1 MMAEWA
7 RGVEGLDRHKGDSAC
22 AVGRARSGAIY
33 GRGEVEVNE
42 YDGDGVVGVF
52 LVSGDADIAPGEVA
66 VHPAFLGNGIDDEI
80 EAAPGAEQVEGGE
93 VLGERFRD
101 VGGHGL
107 AEFAREEVVKILVG
121 CFIASVIGGENV
133 FWSGSCLLLF
143 AVDAGSHWTGRCLR
157 TDLKIAMNFCLP

>member
-107 AEFAREEVVKILVG
+107 AEFARGGVVKIIAGSFV
-121 CFIASVIGGENV
+121 ASVIGGE
-133 FWSGSCLLLF
+133 SGSCLLPF
-143 AVDAGSHWTGRCLR
+143 AVDAGSHQTGRCLR